1 MPGPR
6 SVTFETTVQQTGN
19 NTGIVVPPEK
29 MSALGAG
36 GRPQV
41 LVEVNGYQ
49 YRSAVGMMGGEHM
62 VSVSAA
68 VRKATGLKGDDD
80 VRVTLTVAESPREVE
95 IPDDLQ
101 TAFEVNGAARAFFA
115 TLSNS
120 LQRYHIDN
128 INAAKTAE
136 TRQRRIEQSIGLFLA
151 GKKRWEPTPTRAAT
165 RLFVAKHRLEA
176 LDTVREVLQAAFCVD
191 VQTIEY
197 EHCVLVGAL

>member
-1 MPGPR
+1 MPEPR

-49 YRSAVGMMGGEHM
+49 YRSAVGMMGGKHM

-68 VRKATGLKGDDD
+68 VRKATDLKGDDD

-101 TAFEVNGAARAFFA
+101 TAFAVNGAARAFFA

-136 TRQRRIEQSIGLFLA
+136 TRQRRIEKSIGLFLA
-151 GKKRWEPTPTRAAT
+151 GKKR
-165 RLFVAKHRLEA
+165 
-176 LDTVREVLQAAFCVD
+176 
-191 VQTIEY
+191 
-197 EHCVLVGAL
+197 